1 VKRRWKKLGKGRN
14 DRTDID
20 LVLRAINVVVNNQRG
35 GRELVKE
42 EAEAEFRSFW
52 CRHRDLLGRNRLLA
66 MFCPQVYGLYV
77 VKLALAV
84 VLAGGVERQD
94 ESGTR
99 VRGEPHLLLV
109 GDPGTGKSQLLK
121 YASKMSK
128 RAVLTTGIGTTH
140 FIEILYR

>member
-1 VKRRWKKLGKGRN
+1 
-14 DRTDID
+14 
-20 LVLRAINVVVNNQRG
+20 
-35 GRELVKE
+35 
-42 EAEAEFRSFW
+42 
-52 CRHRDLLGRNRLLA
+52 

-140 FIEILYR
+140 FLLWQYRYRLIHSFKKDVSGNFLVCKKNFCK